1 MLLYMVFV
9 SWMLFMRF
17 REACVGFVMFIFHE
31 LVKISWEKLGFWFD
45 YVLINYMRL
54 CCKVLKRKVVFE
66 PLGGREMRCMVVFWK
81 IRWKIFW
88 GLWKYFP
95 KCFWVVFWGQNGLK
109 LLWHV
114 VSLFTLKTC
123 LKMITGRLRPVIK
136 LVLGFGFDF
145 GKWKSNNLHSKQPTC
160 FRRCIACLWKWF
172 AFVPW
177 KSVGN

>member
-9 SWMLFMRF
+9 PWMLFMRS
-17 REACVGFVMFIFHE
+17 REACVGFVMFVFHE
-31 LVKISWEKLGFWFD
+31 LVKISWEKLGFWFG

-66 PLGGREMRCMVVFWK
+66 PLGGREMRCMVLFWK

-88 GLWKYFP
+88 GLWKYFLSVLGSVLGS
-95 KCFWVVFWGQNGLK
+95 KWFKTIVTCGVALYFENMFENDYRTVKARN
-109 LLWHV
+109 
-114 VSLFTLKTC
+114 KTC
-123 LKMITGRLRPVIK
+123 AWIW
-136 LVLGFGFDF
+136 FWFW
-145 GKWKSNNLHSKQPTC
+145 KWKSNNLHSKQPTC

-172 AFVPW
+172 VFVPW